1 MQTMKWA
8 FAVGAITA
16 VSGWWGCGEAPVQE
30 PTSVAD
36 VASGLSIDPEVLVHP
51 EWAKKASIYEVNV
64 RQHTPEGTF
73 KALEAD
79 LPRIQALGS
88 DILWLMPIHPIGE
101 VNRKGGENTANYV
114 AEPGSGSLGS
124 PYSAQDYKAV
134 NPEFGTL
141 EDFKSLVEAAHGLG
155 MKVILDWVAN
165 HTAFDSRWTA
175 EHPEYF
181 LLDSAGQFQPPLG
194 TDWWDVTQL
203 DWEHGEEN
211 GLYAAMEDA
220 MLYWIVEADVDGYR
234 CDVAEKVPTA
244 FWERVRLAMESV
256 KRDVFMLAEA
266 DRPEH
271 HHRAFDMSYV
281 WGGMHVMNQVGGQ
294 KWPIDSLR
302 NFLHEEA
309 ERYPREAY
317 RMLFVTNHDE
327 NAWSGTVHER
337 HGDNAT
343 AMTVVASTLFGMPLI
358 YSGQEAP
365 HAKRLRFFEKDTV
378 VWNGYALAPLF
389 TELNTLK
396 EAQRALWN
404 GADGAWPE
412 LLTTEAD
419 EAVFAFRRQL
429 EGSEVVVAVNLSA
442 ELHVVTLPVEAL
454 SLRLGEPMLR
464 EGGQVELPA
473 HGYAIWTRN

>member
-1 MQTMKWA
+1 MQNGKLA
-8 FAVGAITA
+8 LAVAAVAATA
-16 VSGWWGCGEAPVQE
+16 WWGCGSAPVQQ
-30 PTSVAD
+30 PTSVAT
-36 VASGLSIDPEVLVHP
+36 VSSGIPIDPEVLVHP

-79 LPRIQALGS
+79 LPRIAALGS

-101 VNRKGGENTANYV
+101 VNRKGGENQASYV

-124 PYSAQDYKAV
+124 PYSAKDYKAV

-141 EDFKSLVEAAHGLG
+141 ADFKSLVDAAHGLG

-165 HTAFDSRWTA
+165 HTAFDSRWTE
-175 EHPEYF
+175 EHPEFF

-203 DWEHGEEN
+203 DWENGEAN

-220 MLYWIVEADVDGYR
+220 MLYWVVEADIDGYR

-244 FWERVRLAMESV
+244 FWEQVRLALEAA

-266 DRPEH
+266 DAPEH
-271 HHRAFDMSYV
+271 HDRAFDMSYV
-281 WGGMHVMNQVGGQ
+281 WGGMHVMNQVGSRE
-294 KWPIDSLR
+294 WPLDSLR
-302 NFLHEEA
+302 GFLEQEQ

-327 NAWSGTVHER
+327 NAWSGTVEER

-365 HAKRLRFFEKDTV
+365 NEKRLRFFEKDTV
-378 VWNGYALAPLF
+378 EWNEYALAPLF
-389 TELNTLK
+389 TALNALK
-396 EAQRALWN
+396 EEQPALWN
-404 GADGAWPE
+404 GAEGAWPE
-412 LLTTEAD
+412 LLPTEAD
-419 EAVFAFRRQL
+419 ESVFAYRRML
-429 EGSEVVVAVNLSA
+429 GGSEVVVAANLSA
-442 ELHVVTLPVEAL
+442 DLQVVSLPVEDL
-454 SLRLGEPMLR
+454 TLRLGEPLLK
-464 EGGQVELPA
+464 EGGEVELPG
-473 HGYAIWTRN
+473 HGYAIWTREP